1 MADPKT
7 DESKGLVSQLARSG
21 RMRIAAALVV
31 VALVGGGLG
40 VIMLRGESGGKKLL
54 FSGLDLEEASEITN
68 KLDTAGVAYSL
79 EGGGSAVFVDAAK
92 VEDARMMLSEQGLP
106 TRGSIGWEI
115 FDKSDAL
122 GETQFVLN
130 IKQLRAME
138 GELERTIS
146 AYDMVQSARVHLSV
160 PDRALFQKTSEKP
173 KASVVLKVTGNM
185 MSPEKIR
192 AIRNIVASQ
201 VPGLAVSAVT
211 VSSTDG
217 RLLAAATDE
226 NDPTGA
232 STGGGTSSDER
243 RSALEESYRKKVLDV
258 IENIA
263 GPGAAKVTVSIEAD
277 FNKVTQSSET
287 YNPDSR
293 VVRSETTV
301 EDSSSSQDA
310 APGDETT
317 VANNVPTGAEPVAA
331 PQPKSQSS
339 SSRNESTV
347 NYEIDKTLRTEI
359 LEGGKIQRL
368 SVAVAVDHMR
378 VPGAEGQPA
387 TWQPRPQE
395 EIDRITA
402 LVKSAVL
409 FNQERGDVVT
419 VESAAFARPDTSLD
433 GGTAPGAFDLDKFD
447 LLHIGEIVALLL
459 TALALVFFV
468 LRPLIGGLLA
478 KPEPSNL
485 PADILALKGAKRA
498 KAIAAHQAAQVA
510 ALSHPQNDAEQDMA
524 RIASMSEGRVVGFD
538 TAMPDR
544 LDAGIDVA
552 RISGQVKASSIKK
565 ISEVVVSHPDESVG
579 IIRSWLAEE
588 VPERAA

>member
-7 DESKGLVSQLARSG
+7 EESKGLVAQLARSG

-40 VIMLRGESGGKKLL
+40 VIMLRGESGGQKLL
-54 FSGLDLEEASEITN
+54 FSGLDLEEASEITK
-68 KLDTAGVAYSL
+68 KLDTAGVAYTL

-160 PDRALFQKTSEKP
+160 PDRPLFQKSVEKP
-173 KASVVLKVTGNM
+173 KASVVLKITGNI
-185 MSPEKIR
+185 MSPEKVR

-211 VSSTDG
+211 IASTDG

-226 NDPTGA
+226 NDPSG
-232 STGGGTSSDER
+232 SSIGGGTTSDER
-243 RSALEESYRKKVLDV
+243 RSALEEGYRKKVLDV

-301 EDSSSSQDA
+301 EDSSNSQDA

-317 VANNVPTGAEPVAA
+317 VANNVPTGADPVAA

-339 SSRNESTV
+339 ASRNESTV
-347 NYEIDKTLRTEI
+347 NYEIDKTLRTEVV
-359 LEGGKIQRL
+359 EGGKIQRL

-433 GGTAPGAFDLDKFD
+433 GATAPGAFDFDKFD

-468 LRPLIGGLLA
+468 LRPLIGGLFSKPDQGDLPPDIA
-478 KPEPSNL
+478 K
-485 PADILALKGAKRA
+485 LKGAKRA
-498 KAIAAHQAAQVA
+498 KAIAAMQAAAANAPQQVHHEVSEN
-510 ALSHPQNDAEQDMA
+510 LISVG
-524 RIASMSEGRVVGFD
+524 EGRVVGFD
-538 TAMPDR
+538 APMPDR

-565 ISEVVVSHPDESVG
+565 ISEVVASHPDESVS

-588 VPERAA
+588 PADRAA